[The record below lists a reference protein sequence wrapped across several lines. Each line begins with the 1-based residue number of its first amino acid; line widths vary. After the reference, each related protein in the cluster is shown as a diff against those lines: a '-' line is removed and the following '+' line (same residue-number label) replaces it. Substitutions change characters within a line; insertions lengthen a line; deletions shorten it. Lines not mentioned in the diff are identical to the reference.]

1 MFINLEADYAI
12 RIVHALANEKNRMD
26 AKSIAAKTG
35 VTPKYTLKILHGL
48 VSANIA
54 KSYKGANGGYT
65 LARPAE
71 EITLL
76 EVVEQV
82 CGPIE
87 INLCQSSGECTHPKG
102 ICRFYSVFK
111 DASEFMKE
119 KFGNITFAEKNEE

>member
-1 MFINLEADYAI
+1 MFINLETDYAI
-12 RIVHALANEKNRMD
+12 RIVHTLAGADGRLD
-26 AKSIAAKTG
+26 AKTIAAKTG

-76 EVVEQV
+76 EVVEEV

-102 ICRFYSVFK
+102 ICRFHSVFNE
-111 DASEFMKE
+111 ASEYMK
-119 KFGNITFAEKNEE
+119 KKFAEINFASI